1 MSNNGSEQFGA
12 KKNWQ
17 TASCSSLIA
26 FICIAIVTVSSGCS
40 NNSTTSNLN
49 QQVDNDNWEAITNGR
64 SKELERGVVRDFT
77 DRVVIPT
84 YELLVERTDEL
95 VNAVNG
101 FVSNPQDKTLQTA
114 RQAWLT
120 TREPWERSETFA
132 FGPAESLGYDG
143 DLDDWPVNETDIA
156 AILNSK
162 DSITPEYVKELET
175 TQKGFHAIELLLFGE
190 NNDKQ
195 AIDFNPRELEYLKVL
210 TTSFQQT
217 VSDLT
222 TSWTE
227 GVEGNPSYKEVFA
240 TAGENNNSVYPTVN
254 AAVEEIVQGMLGCLD
269 EVANE
274 KIGEPLETR
283 ENIGFESRFSHS
295 SLNDFANNLRGVENA
310 YLSKVAEA
318 GTNGQSISNLVV
330 IKANP
335 QLDRKIKQEL
345 KVAIETVNAIP
356 SSIETQ
362 IGEQETITKM
372 ETAKKAILTLHDT
385 IEQKVLPLV
394 QS

>member
-1 MSNNGSEQFGA
+1 M
-12 KKNWQ
+12 
-17 TASCSSLIA
+17 
-26 FICIAIVTVSSGCS
+26 TVSSGCS